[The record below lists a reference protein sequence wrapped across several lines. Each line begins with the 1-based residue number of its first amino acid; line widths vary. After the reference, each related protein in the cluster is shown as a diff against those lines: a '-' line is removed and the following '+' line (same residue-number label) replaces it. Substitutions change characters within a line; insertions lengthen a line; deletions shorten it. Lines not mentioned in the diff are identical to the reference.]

1 MRTLVK
7 SAIAAGIAAGCMSS
21 GAQAADYEQ
30 EIGLIVAGAVENWNG
45 ISFIDGGSTGSD
57 TTIVSGHSGRV
68 SLPLGPNLS
77 LQSDIDVEWNSR
89 AFAGD
94 DNSAAGNIWNF
105 QGGAHLSW
113 RDPSRS
119 LFGIFAAAGEERH
132 NDTDPDINYDF
143 TVIGGEAQFYID
155 NTNALHSGRLFRRG
169 RRFGERFLRSWRR
182 SAFPRS
188 GHATAAGSTVCERRI
203 RRGTLATTMSFSGV
217 PVSTRFGTMRP
228 SLVACLYLSGI
239 VEPCVMDASRAL
251 RTATRRTTS

>member
-155 NTNALHSGRLFRRG
+155 NTTLYIHASSALPTSKPSAIS
-169 RRFGERFLRSWRR
+169 LRH
-182 SAFPRS
+182 
-188 GHATAAGSTVCERRI
+188 G
-203 RRGTLATTMSFSGV
+203 
-217 PVSTRFGTMRP
+217 
-228 SLVACLYLSGI
+228 
-239 VEPCVMDASRAL
+239 
-251 RTATRRTTS
+251 ATRQTSAVSPTRQTSAVSPLWTFWLTRPMSAAYRLTNVTHPKPSWSVAQISFIRSKTSPV